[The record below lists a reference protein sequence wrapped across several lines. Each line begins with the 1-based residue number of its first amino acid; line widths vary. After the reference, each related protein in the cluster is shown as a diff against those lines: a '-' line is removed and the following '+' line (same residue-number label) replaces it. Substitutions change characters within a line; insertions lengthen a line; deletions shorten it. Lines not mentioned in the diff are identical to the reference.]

1 MVRKDGQCN
10 FNLKK
15 KQKAHYFFFNYCH
28 QETTYTQCQR
38 WNNISNNGDKM
49 HKNPIAVQD
58 HSITLDPSILIS
70 SGSFGKGVMVSPVI
84 LCNSQYLKFAI
95 VYRNKDNGIYH
106 SLWILTSAPA
116 FIDKKKV
123 TLDSIRHE
131 TQVCG
136 RGQVQLAPPRPPPSA
151 RVE

>member
-1 MVRKDGQCN
+1 MFAMVRKDGQCN

-15 KQKAHYFFFNYCH
+15 KQKAHYFFLIIVTRKQPILNAKDG
-28 QETTYTQCQR
+28 TTLATMVTRCT
-38 WNNISNNGDKM
+38 
-49 HKNPIAVQD
+49 KNPIAVQD

-70 SGSFGKGVMVSPVI
+70 SGSFGKGVMVSPAI

-123 TLDSIRHE
+123 TCTIVHE
-131 TQVCG
+131 
-136 RGQVQLAPPRPPPSA
+136 
-151 RVE
+151 

>member
-28 QETTYTQCQR
+28 QET
-38 WNNISNNGDKM
+38 
-49 HKNPIAVQD
+49 
-58 HSITLDPSILIS
+58 TLDPSILIS